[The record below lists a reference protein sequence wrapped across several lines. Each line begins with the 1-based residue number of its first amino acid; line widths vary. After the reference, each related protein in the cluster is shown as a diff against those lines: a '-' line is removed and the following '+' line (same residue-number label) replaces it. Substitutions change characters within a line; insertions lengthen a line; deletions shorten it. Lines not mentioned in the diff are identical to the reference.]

1 MMERH
6 DAEHP
11 RDGNASGHD
20 DLAAVPRAQS
30 LDIGVDAA
38 AHGEPPAVA
47 EASIEPVVGG
57 EQLPESAITLTGDAA
72 VALTDAVAPVAKE
85 LARAGK
91 TVARA
96 RDDAK
101 NLYRLVPR
109 KDLAEGLQSG
119 ALKMGVPRKGGDAT
133 VLVKSAKTGRT
144 VGHADLVKAK
154 HAKPVPSAMKALGP
168 VAWQAMAMATQ
179 QHYLV
184 EINEQLA
191 GVQRGVDEILARLT
205 DEQRGRIEEL
215 REEANRV
222 RTKLLQGRSVDPDTL
237 EGYLHKAGELQRTLT
252 YTAERAALGYLA
264 GERPAKEAEDEFHLA
279 LLAAHA
285 MAELSSAYVS
295 LPSSSVE
302 ELQLRVDGEFARL
315 TPRRELLQSIG
326 RTLNKAHLKWQ
337 MHATIYENEMQP
349 KKRALRAFNE
359 VSPKKIGGPKPR
371 AGPLSPEGEGQ
382 VRQLL
387 GISQPVPEA
396 LLIEVGDGEVRVAVE
411 SDRSPE
417 LPDGDAPLSE
427 EQIDEAVTMYSDGK
441 WWVHGK
447 YGPYHTRE
455 AAVVRLQTLKKSG
468 PS

>member
-1 MMERH
+1 MTERH

-11 RDGNASGHD
+11 RDGAG
-20 DLAAVPRAQS
+20 S
-30 LDIGVDAA
+30 LDDGVDKTA
-38 AHGEPPAVA
+38 AHPEQPADA
-47 EASIEPVVGG
+47 EASIERVVGD

-85 LARAGK
+85 LARAGR
-91 TVARA
+91 TVART

-109 KDLAEGLQSG
+109 EDLAEGLRKGTLRMG
-119 ALKMGVPRKGGDAT
+119 APRKGGDST
-133 VLVKSAKTGRT
+133 VLVRSVKTGRIE
-144 VGHADLVKAK
+144 GHADLVKAK
-154 HAKPVPSAMKALGP
+154 DAKAVPSAMRALGP

-215 REEANRV
+215 REEAVRV
-222 RTKLLQGRSVDPDTL
+222 RTKLVQGRPVDPHAL
-237 EGYLHKAGELQRTLT
+237 EGYLHKAGELQRSLT
-252 YTAERAALGYLA
+252 YTAERAARGYLD
-264 GERPAKEAEDEFHLA
+264 GERSAREAEDDFHLA
-279 LLAAHA
+279 LLAAQA

-295 LPSSSVE
+295 LPSHSVE
-302 ELQLRVDGEFARL
+302 ELQHRVDGELARL
-315 TPRRELLQSIG
+315 APRRELLQSIG

-337 MHATIYENEMQP
+337 MHAAIYEEEMQP
-349 KKRALRAFNE
+349 KKRVLRAFNE

-371 AGPLSPEGEGQ
+371 SGPLSPEGERQ
-382 VRQLL
+382 VRELL
-387 GISQPVPEA
+387 GISQPTPEA

-411 SDRSPE
+411 SDRRPE
-417 LPDGDAPLSE
+417 LPAGDAPLTE
-427 EQIDEAVTMYSDGK
+427 EQIEEAVTMYSDGK

-447 YGPYHTRE
+447 YGPYKTRE
-455 AAVVRLQTLKKSG
+455 GAVVRLRTLK
-468 PS
+468 